1 MTRTA
6 YTTCALC
13 EAMCGLRVEVAG
25 DRVVEIRGDED
36 DPFSRGHV
44 CPKALAL
51 QDLHEDP
58 DRLRRPMRR
67 VGDTWEPLGWDEAI
81 AFAADRIHDLQRR
94 HGGDAFAAYL
104 GNPTAHNLGAIVYAP
119 LVLKSLRTKHRY
131 SATSVDQLPHMFASF
146 FVLGHQLLFAIPDLD
161 RTDLFIAFGANPLA
175 SNGSIMTAGDVRGR
189 LRAIRERGGR
199 VVYFDPR
206 RTESAKAADAH
217 HFIRPGTDAFVL
229 LAMLHVV
236 FAEGLV
242 KLGRL
247 ASSCERLDVLEAVT
261 KAYTPERAER
271 VSGVPAATT
280 RALAR
285 ELATTERALVYG
297 RVGAC
302 VQEHGGL
309 AAWALLAL
317 NLVTGHFD
325 EPGGVMFPTPAVD
338 VIRGGAGVGIS
349 RGSFGRWKSRVRG
362 LPEFGGELPVACLA
376 EEITTPGEGRVRGLL
391 TICGNPVLSTPNG
404 AQLERALAGLDFMV
418 SVDPYLNETT
428 RHAHLILPP
437 VSPLERDH
445 YDLVFHAVAV
455 RNTAKWSPA
464 VFPKPEGA
472 RDDGEILGAL
482 LEAIEHRR
490 GRLTKRALRATALRR
505 LGARRVVDLGLR
517 VGPYG
522 AGVAGVAVGERG
534 LVRARGD
541 LSVAALER
549 APHGVDLGPL
559 ERCMPD
565 RLPRRDG
572 RRVIDLAPQ
581 LLVDDLRRLDEYERR
596 LDDASPA
603 LSLIGRRQLRSNNS
617 WMHNAPQLMKGR
629 DRCTLLMHPSDAE
642 ARGLASGDRVRVAS
656 RVGEVEAPLEVSDE
670 VMPGVVSLPHGFG
683 HHRPGV
689 RLRVA
694 AESPGVSLNDLTDD
708 RALDL
713 LTGTAVL
720 NGTPVEVTRAPG

>member
-6 YTTCALC
+6 FTTCALC
-13 EAMCGLRVEVAG
+13 EAMCGVRVDVDG
-25 DRVVEIRGDED
+25 DRIVSIRGDED

-44 CPKALAL
+44 CPKAFAL

-67 VGDTWEPLGWDEAI
+67 VGESWEPIGWEEAF
-81 AFAADRIHDLQRR
+81 AFAAERICELQRR
-94 HGGDAFAAYL
+94 HGSDAFGAYL
-104 GNPTAHNLGAIVYAP
+104 GNPTAHNLGALVYAP
-119 LVLKSLRTKHRY
+119 LVLKGLRTKHRY

-146 FVLGHQLLFAIPDLD
+146 FSLGHQMLLPIPDLD
-161 RTDLFIAFGANPLA
+161 RTELLVVFGANPLA

-189 LRAIRERGGR
+189 LRGIRERGGR
-199 VVYFDPR
+199 LVYFDPR
-206 RTESAKAADAH
+206 RTESAKAADTH

-229 LAMLHVV
+229 LALLHVV
-236 FAEGLV
+236 FDERLV

-247 ASSCERLDVLEAVT
+247 ASVCERLDVLEAAT
-261 KAYTPERAER
+261 KRFTPELAEAR
-271 VSGVPAATT
+271 SGVPAEVV

-285 ELATTERALVYG
+285 QIAGTERAAVYG

-302 VQEHGGL
+302 VQAHGGV
-309 AAWALLAL
+309 AAWAILAL

-338 VIRGGAGVGIS
+338 VIRAAMGVGVG
-349 RGSFGRWKSRVRG
+349 RGSYGRWKSRVRG
-362 LPEFGGELPVACLA
+362 MPEFGGELPVACLA
-376 EEITTPGEGRVRGLL
+376 EEITTPGEGQVRGLL

-404 AQLERALAGLDFMV
+404 AQLERALEGLEFMV

-445 YDLVFHAVAV
+445 FDLVFHAVAV
-455 RNTAKWSPA
+455 RNTAKWAPA

-482 LEAIEHRR
+482 LEAIEQRR
-490 GRLTKRALRATALRR
+490 GRFGQRALRAMALRR
-505 LGARRVVDLGLR
+505 LGARRLIDLGLR
-517 VGPYG
+517 LGPYG
-522 AGVAGVAVGERG
+522 AGVGGITAGDGG
-534 LVRARGD
+534 LARARGS
-541 LSVAALER
+541 LSVASLER
-549 APHGVDLGPL
+549 SPHGVDLGPL
-559 ERCMPD
+559 ERSMPE
-565 RLPRRDG
+565 RLPRREG
-572 RRVIDLAPQ
+572 RRFIDLAPPI
-581 LLVDDLRRLDEYERR
+581 LVDDLARLEAVDGHEPT
-596 LDDASPA
+596 S

-617 WMHNAPQLMKGR
+617 WMHNAPQLMSGR
-629 DRCTLLMHPSDAE
+629 DRCTLLMHPEDAH
-642 ARGLASGDRVRVAS
+642 ARGLSHGDQVRIRS
-656 RVGEVEAPLEVSDE
+656 RVGAVDAPLELTED

-683 HHRPGV
+683 HGRPGV

-694 AESPGVSLNDLTDD
+694 AARPGVSLNDLTDE
-708 RALDL
+708 RALDQ

-720 NGTPVEVTRAPG
+720 NGTPVEVSLIQP